1 VPVPEVLRLPQ
12 SRAAQPTW
20 WCGPQPRRG
29 AVRVETE
36 GFDARCLLH
45 ELDHLDGIVFLDR
58 VDSLSTDVFRRKQYR

>member
-1 VPVPEVLRLPQ
+1 VVV
-12 SRAAQPTW
+12 AARSPA
-20 WCGPQPRRG
+20 GG
-29 AVRVETE
+29 ALRVETE

>member
-1 VPVPEVLRLPQ
+1 
-12 SRAAQPTW
+12 
-20 WCGPQPRRG
+20 
-29 AVRVETE
+29 VRVETE